1 MSTLE
6 QRRLVVPPK
15 KKSLGFGSALKTV
28 GHSALG
34 DEQRELKF
42 PMDPRSAVIN
52 FSKYLLEIEKS
63 EILDYETIYFFNINK
78 RKQKNMQGMTPDGVD
93 NNGFD
98 NDKNEYITEE
108 GHHIAY
114 RYEITDKLGKG
125 SFGQVFKCFDHK
137 NQETVALKI
146 LRNKKRLYKQG
157 LIEAKILEEL
167 CENDP
172 EDKKNIIRI
181 KEKFV
186 FRKHLILSFE
196 MLSMNLYEF
205 IKSNNFQG
213 VSVGLV
219 RRFAI
224 QLLVSL
230 HYMKEHN
237 IIHCDMKPENILL
250 RKPNKSGI
258 KVIDFGSGTYENEQF
273 YTYIQSRFYRA
284 PEIMM
289 GIRYTPAIDMW
300 SLGCILYELYVGF
313 PIFAGEDEKE
323 QIQCI
328 MEVKGMPPRS
338 MIVLASRRK
347 VFFDDDYRPL
357 PNANSKGRVRQPN
370 TKRLKEMM
378 KCEDNLFVDFVDQC
392 LEWKIE
398 KRLTPELAFQ
408 HPWIKQGIIE
418 LKQKID

>member
-1 MSTLE
+1 M
-6 QRRLVVPPK
+6 
-15 KKSLGFGSALKTV
+15 
-28 GHSALG
+28 
-34 DEQRELKF
+34 
-42 PMDPRSAVIN
+42 
-52 FSKYLLEIEKS
+52 
-63 EILDYETIYFFNINK
+63 
-78 RKQKNMQGMTPDGVD
+78 
-93 NNGFD
+93 
-98 NDKNEYITEE
+98 
-108 GHHIAY
+108 
-114 RYEITDKLGKG
+114 
-125 SFGQVFKCFDHK
+125 
-137 NQETVALKI
+137 
-146 LRNKKRLYKQG
+146 YKQG
-157 LIEAKILEEL
+157 LIEAKILEQL
-167 CENDP
+167 RDGDM

-219 RRFAI
+219 RRFSI

-230 HYMKEHN
+230 HYMREHN

-250 RKPNKSGI
+250 RKSNKSGI
-258 KVIDFGSGTYENEQF
+258 KVIDFGSGTYEPEQF

-328 MEVKGMPPRS
+328 MEVKGLPPRS
-338 MIVLASRRK
+338 MIVLASIRN
-347 VFFDDDYRPL
+347 VFFDEDYRPL
-357 PNANSKGRVRQPN
+357 QNPNSKGRIR
-370 TKRLKEMM
+370 
-378 KCEDNLFVDFVDQC
+378 
-392 LEWKIE
+392 
-398 KRLTPELAFQ
+398 
-408 HPWIKQGIIE
+408 
-418 LKQKID
+418 

>member
-1 MSTLE
+1 M
-6 QRRLVVPPK
+6 
-15 KKSLGFGSALKTV
+15 
-28 GHSALG
+28 
-34 DEQRELKF
+34 
-42 PMDPRSAVIN
+42 
-52 FSKYLLEIEKS
+52 
-63 EILDYETIYFFNINK
+63 
-78 RKQKNMQGMTPDGVD
+78 
-93 NNGFD
+93 
-98 NDKNEYITEE
+98 
-108 GHHIAY
+108 
-114 RYEITDKLGKG
+114 
-125 SFGQVFKCFDHK
+125 
-137 NQETVALKI
+137 ALKI

-157 LIEAKILEEL
+157 LIEAKILEQL
-167 CENDP
+167 RDHDP

-186 FRKHLILSFE
+186 FRKHLILAFE

-230 HYMKEHN
+230 HYMKEYN

-258 KVIDFGSGTYENEQF
+258 KVIDFGSGTYEADQF

-323 QIQCI
+323 
-328 MEVKGMPPRS
+328 
-338 MIVLASRRK
+338 
-347 VFFDDDYRPL
+347 
-357 PNANSKGRVRQPN
+357 
-370 TKRLKEMM
+370 
-378 KCEDNLFVDFVDQC
+378 
-392 LEWKIE
+392 
-398 KRLTPELAFQ
+398 
-408 HPWIKQGIIE
+408 
-418 LKQKID
+418 